1 MIIEC
6 PKCKSTFRVA
16 NDIATKSYS
25 NFKCSVCEHIWKI
38 NVNIK
43 KSKLNENNETKS
55 NYYYVIMLNLAILLI
70 VAVSLFLFKDNLI
83 YSNSF
88 WTEFYEFFLNLNL
101 IPIK

>member
-16 NDIATKSYS
+16 NETSTKGYS

-38 NVNIK
+38 NLSTK
-43 KSKLNENNETKS
+43 KSELNENIQTKS
-55 NYYYVIMLNLAILLI
+55 NYYYIIILNLAILLI
-70 VAVSLFLFKDNLI
+70 VALSLFLFKDKLI

-88 WTEFYEFFLNLNL
+88 WTAFYEFFLNLNL

>member
-16 NDIATKSYS
+16 NEIATKSYS

-70 VAVSLFLFKDNLI
+70 VVVSLFLFKDNLM

-88 WTEFYEFFLNLNL
+88 WMSSMSFF
-101 IPIK
+101 